1 MRSLHAQASGLLMML
16 ATADVFSRAHIALTA
31 ACTGAIVLA
40 FAVWRLHGPRA
51 WVDRIAV
58 VTLATAA
65 VFLWRASANMPQLNR
80 DGLSGFSA
88 NDWLAPVVTF
98 VMLSI
103 YADLFPP
110 SDERRF
116 KQVRAAATIVAFA
129 VNVVTI

>member
-1 MRSLHAQASGLLMML
+1 MIV
-16 ATADVFSRAHIALTA
+16 ATADVFSRSHIALTA
-31 ACTGAIVLA
+31 GGTGVIVLV
-40 FAVWRLHGPRA
+40 FAIWRLHGPRA
-51 WVDRIAV
+51 WIDRVAV
-58 VTLATAA
+58 TILATAA

-88 NDWLAPVVTF
+88 NDWLAPAVTF
-98 VMLSI
+98 VVLTV

-116 KQVRAAATIVAFA
+116 RQVRAAATIAAFV

>member
-1 MRSLHAQASGLLMML
+1 MIV
-16 ATADVFSRAHIALTA
+16 ATADVFSRSHIALTA
-31 ACTGAIVLA
+31 GCTGVIVLV

-51 WVDRIAV
+51 WIDRVAV
-58 VTLATAA
+58 TILATAA

-88 NDWLAPVVTF
+88 NDWLAPAVTF
-98 VMLSI
+98 VVLTV

-116 KQVRAAATIVAFA
+116 RQVRAAATIAAFV